1 MKISLTLSIKVAAI
15 ALLLMLSGAIIER
28 AFGLPTPYGK
38 LLAFGVYAI
47 SPAFLWLSQRAAK
60 WEQKEA
66 ELTDSLEL
74 AVSDVRKLSE
84 KWRECE
90 RKMSEAL
97 EANKGL
103 ASRLDLLV
111 PRLDLLTEEH
121 GSLKLRFTG
130 AKAEIDSLKVRL
142 EVADRSLA
150 DMSKT
155 AQARM
160 NECERLRN
168 ENDTLRKDLAA
179 TALAAEQVEELK
191 AKNVSLTN
199 TVNAYKKF
207 KNAKD
212 VEPIID

>member
-38 LLAFGVYAI
+38 LLAFGVYAL

-74 AVSDVRKLSE
+74 AIADVKKLSE

-121 GSLKLRFTG
+121 GSLKLRFT
-130 AKAEIDSLKVRL
+130 AAQAEIGSLKVRL
-142 EVADRSLA
+142 EVADKSLT

-160 NECERLRN
+160 NECDRLRT
-168 ENDTLRKDLAA
+168 ENDTLRRDLAA
-179 TALAAEQVEELK
+179 TALVAEQVEALK
-191 AKNVSLTN
+191 AKNRSLTN
-199 TVNAYKKF
+199 TVNGYKSIR
-207 KNAKD
+207 NAKD
-212 VEPIID
+212 VEPIIE

>member
-38 LLAFGVYAI
+38 LLAFGVYAL

-74 AVSDVRKLSE
+74 AIADVKKLSE

-121 GSLKLRFTG
+121 GSLKLRFT
-130 AKAEIDSLKVRL
+130 AAQAEIGSLKVRL
-142 EVADRSLA
+142 EVADKSLT

-160 NECERLRN
+160 NECDRLRT
-168 ENDTLRKDLAA
+168 ENDTLRRDLAA
-179 TALAAEQVEELK
+179 TALVAEQVEALK
-191 AKNVSLTN
+191 AKNRSLTN
-199 TVNAYKKF
+199 TVNGYKSIR
-207 KNAKD
+207 NAKD
-212 VEPIID
+212 IEPITE